1 MKNHQI
7 AGSVNIT
14 PLEERHVKGICHLID
29 RMGII
34 DNINKDLISAVKA
47 GDKVAIAVLRMLKS
61 SAAKKRRESIES
73 FTKGGRD
80 DLVAREQAEL
90 EMISRYLPEQIS
102 DSQLE
107 ELVSNVISEVNAST
121 PADLGQVMKNI
132 MPKVIGRADG
142 RRVNEMVRKKLGG

>member
-1 MKNHQI
+1 
-7 AGSVNIT
+7 
-14 PLEERHVKGICHLID
+14 
-29 RMGII
+29 MGII

-47 GDKVAIAVLRMLKS
+47 GDKVAIAVLRMLKSEFKYKQIELGHDLTDDDCIVVLS